1 MQESRKLVMSSFG
14 GDFRSSVEV
23 VEEPVPQPGPG
34 QVLVRNRIAGV
45 NGGRDLLM
53 SRNALVGFGIELPA
67 ATGVEA
73 AGEVVALGAGV
84 EGLAEG
90 DPVITVA
97 DGGGFREHQLLASSD
112 VLKVPSADAEHLALA
127 RSGVI
132 ASIALHECGRIAQGE
147 TVLITA
153 AAGAVGHVAVQLA
166 RSAGAR
172 VVGTCGTPR
181 KAKLL
186 RELGCDRVIN
196 YRDET
201 LRDVLEDE
209 YRDRLDLV
217 LDGVGGDF
225 FDACLEQLAPRG
237 RLLTLGF
244 FSEYA
249 SDPEQVKQR
258 RIYHRLMWKSA
269 SVLGCLVPV
278 HYAEQMPSH
287 REKLFQMYAAGK
299 LRPVVDPSAFEGLDR
314 VADAVEHSV
323 KGRACGKVVVRL

>member
-1 MQESRKLVMSSFG
+1 
-14 GDFRSSVEV
+14 VEV
-23 VEEPVPQPGPG
+23 VSEPVPSPGPG
-34 QVLVRNRIAGV
+34 QVVVRNRIAGV

-67 ATGVEA
+67 DTGVEA
-73 AGEVVALGAGV
+73 AGEVVALGEDVG
-84 EGLAEG
+84 GLAIG
-90 DPVITVA
+90 DPVITVV
-97 DGGGFREHQLLASSD
+97 DGGGFREHQLLDAAH
-112 VLKVPSADAEHLALA
+112 VLAVETADAEHLALA

-132 ASIALHECGRIAQGE
+132 ASIALHECGRIAEGE

-153 AAGAVGHVAVQLA
+153 AGGAVGHIAVQLA

-172 VVGTCGTPR
+172 VVGTCGTPK

-201 LRDVLEDE
+201 LEDVLEDE
-209 YRDRLDLV
+209 YHDGLDLV

-249 SDPEQVKQR
+249 SDPEPVKQR

-269 SVLGCLVPV
+269 SVLGCLVPI
-278 HYAEQMPSH
+278 HHAEEMPIH
-287 REKLFQMYAAGK
+287 RQKLFELYAAGK
-299 LRPVVDPSAFEGLDR
+299 LQPVVDSSDFEGLDR

-323 KGRACGKVVVRL
+323 KGRSCGKVVVRL

>member
-1 MQESRKLVMSSFG
+1 MTSFG

-23 VEEPVPQPGPG
+23 VSEAVPSAGPG
-34 QVLVRNRIAGV
+34 QVVVRNRIAGI

-53 SRNALVGFGIELPA
+53 SRNALVGFGIQLPA
-67 ATGVEA
+67 DTGVEA
-73 AGEVVALGAGV
+73 AGLVVDVGDGV
-84 EGLAEG
+84 EGLAKG
-90 DPVITVA
+90 DPVVTAV
-97 DGGGFREHQLLASSD
+97 DGGGFREHQLLSASQA
-112 VLKVPSADAEHLALA
+112 LKVQSADAEHLALA

-132 ASIALHECGRIAQGE
+132 ASIALHACGHVAEGE

-166 RSAGAR
+166 RAAGAR

-186 RELGCDRVIN
+186 RELGCDRVVN

-209 YRDRLDLV
+209 YRDGLDLV

-237 RLLTLGF
+237 RLVSLGY

-249 SDPEQVKQR
+249 SEPEAVKQR
-258 RIYHRLMWKSA
+258 RVYHRLMWKSA
-269 SVLGCLVPV
+269 SVLGCLVPL
-278 HYAEQMPSH
+278 HHAEEMPSH
-287 REKLFQMYAAGK
+287 RNKLFELYAGGQ
-299 LRPVVDPSAFEGLDR
+299 LRPVVDPTEFEGLDS

-323 KGRACGKVVVRL
+323 KGRACGKVVVRF

>member
-1 MQESRKLVMSSFG
+1 MEESHKLVLSSFG

-23 VEEPVPQPGPG
+23 VESPVPTPGPG
-34 QVLVRNRIAGV
+34 QVVVRNRLAGV

-53 SRNALVGFGIELPA
+53 SRNGLPGFGIELPA
-67 ATGVEA
+67 DTGVEA
-73 AGEVVALGAGV
+73 AGDVVAVGDGV
-84 EGLAEG
+84 EALATG
-90 DPVITVA
+90 DAVITVG
-97 DGGGFREHQLLASSD
+97 DGGGFREHQLLPASE
-112 VLKVPSADAEHLALA
+112 VLKVEAATAELLALA

-132 ASIALHECGRIAQGE
+132 ASVALHECGRVAEGE

-153 AAGAVGHVAVQLA
+153 AAGAVGHIAVQLA

-172 VVGTCGTPR
+172 VVGTCGTPK
-181 KAKLL
+181 KAAAL
-186 RELGCDRVIN
+186 RDLGCDRVIN

-209 YRDRLDLV
+209 YRDGLDLV
-217 LDGVGGDF
+217 LDGVGGEF

-237 RLLTLGF
+237 RLLTLGH

-249 SDPEQVKQR
+249 SDPEPVKQR
-258 RIYHRLMWKSA
+258 RVYHYLMWKSA
-269 SVLGCLVPV
+269 SILGCLVPI
-278 HYAEQMPSH
+278 HHAEQMPAH
-287 REKLFQMYAAGK
+287 RQKLFELYAAGK
-299 LRPVVDPSAFEGLDR
+299 LRPVVDGAAFEGLDS

>member
-1 MQESRKLVMSSFG
+1 
-14 GDFRSSVEV
+14 V
-23 VEEPVPQPGPG
+23 V
-34 QVLVRNRIAGV
+34 VRNRIAGI

-53 SRNALVGFGIELPA
+53 SRNALIGFGVELPA
-67 ATGVEA
+67 DTGVEA
-73 AGEVVALGAGV
+73 AGEVVAVGTGV
-84 EGLAEG
+84 QGLAPG
-90 DPVITVA
+90 DAVITVV
-97 DGGGFREHQLLASSD
+97 DGGGFREHQLLDADD
-112 VLKVPSADAEHLALA
+112 VLKVERADAEHLALA

-132 ASIALHECGRIAQGE
+132 ASVALHECGRVAQGE

-172 VVGTCGTPR
+172 VVGTCGTPK

-201 LRDVLEDE
+201 LKDVLEDE
-209 YRDRLDLV
+209 YHDGLDLV

-225 FDACLEQLAPRG
+225 FDACLPQLAPRG
-237 RLLTLGF
+237 RLVTLGY

-249 SDPEQVKQR
+249 SDPEPVKQR
-258 RIYHRLMWKSA
+258 RIYYHLMWKSA
-269 SVLGCLVPV
+269 SVLGCLVPI
-278 HYAEQMPSH
+278 HHPEEMPAH
-287 REKLFQMYAAGK
+287 RQRLFELYAAGK
-299 LRPVVDPSAFEGLDR
+299 LRPVVDPTGFEGLDR

>member
-1 MQESRKLVMSSFG
+1 MPESRKLVMSSFG

-23 VEEPVPQPGPG
+23 VETSVPEPGPG
-34 QVLVRNRIAGV
+34 QVVVRNRIAGV

-53 SRNALVGFGIELPA
+53 SRKALVGFDAELPA

-73 AGEVVALGAGV
+73 AGEIAAVGEGV
-84 EGLAEG
+84 EGLAAG
-90 DPVITVA
+90 APVITVVE
-97 DGGGFREHQLLASSD
+97 GGGFREHQLLDASQ
-112 VLKVPSADAEHLALA
+112 VIPLQAADAEHLALA
-127 RSGVI
+127 RSGTI
-132 ASIALHECGRIAQGE
+132 ASIALHECGRVAEGQ
-147 TVLITA
+147 TVLVTA

-166 RSAGAR
+166 LAAGAR
-172 VVGTCGTPR
+172 VVGTCGSPR

-209 YRDRLDLV
+209 YRDSLDLV

-225 FDACLEQLAPRG
+225 FDACVDQLAPRG
-237 RLLTLGF
+237 RLVSLGF

-249 SDPEQVKQR
+249 GAESVKQR
-258 RIYHRLMWKSA
+258 RVYHRLMWKSA
-269 SVLGCLVPV
+269 SITGCLVPV
-278 HYAEQMPSH
+278 HHAAEMAAH
-287 REKLFQMYAAGK
+287 RARLFEMHATGR
-299 LRPVVDPSAFEGLDR
+299 LRAVVDPTVFEGLEQ